1 MASTDGESSIEYS
14 AIIEMISS
22 NGSLT
27 YTGVPGVGF
36 SLTEEINLI
45 GLKKLNLKQISFTK
59 ALKWGENIL
68 SIPILYPE
76 NILVISGNGPS
87 GNIQR
92 YVGELAYSN
101 DAEIY
106 EI

>member
-59 ALKWGENIL
+59 ALKWGEIFCQSQFSIL
-68 SIPILYPE
+68 KIF
-76 NILVISGNGPS
+76 
-87 GNIQR
+87 
-92 YVGELAYSN
+92 
-101 DAEIY
+101 
-106 EI
+106 